1 MVKILVKTEESVFQL
16 CLFFGH
22 SATLLD
28 GDISGDTYQ
37 RYSDKLFIL
46 NYLLQVVLDFIFAE
60 LVNRSESQ
68 DS

>member
-37 RYSDKLFIL
+37 RYSDKLFTDHD
-46 NYLLQVVLDFIFAE
+46 YLTGVPTD
-60 LVNRSESQ
+60 
-68 DS
+68 